1 METGIEQLLGKTLTS
16 VVIKNAD
23 NDEIIFTVDDGTE
36 YKMYHRQDCCESVSI
51 DDINGDLNDLVG
63 SPILV
68 AEENSS
74 SEHTPEQLAE
84 KEKKK
89 LEEGDNYYDYEDSFT
104 WTFYKLATIKGY
116 VDIRWYGTSNG
127 YYSESVDL
135 VKVGSE
141 NDW

>member
-1 METGIEQLLGKTLTS
+1 METVIEQLLGKTLTA
-16 VVIKNAD
+16 VVKNEA
-23 NDEIIFTVDDGTE
+23 NDEIIITVDDGTE
-36 YKMYHRQDCCESVSI
+36 YKMYHRQDCCEGVSI

-89 LEEGDNYYDYEDSFT
+89 LEEGDNYYDYEYSFT

-116 VDIRWYGTSNG
+116 VDIRWYGSSNG

>member
-1 METGIEQLLGKTLTS
+1 MNTDDNGIEQLLGKTLTA
-16 VVIKNAD
+16 VVKNES

-36 YKMYHRQDCCESVSI
+36 YKMYHAQDCCENVSI
-51 DDINGDLNDLVG
+51 DDITGDLNDLVG

-68 AEENSS
+68 AEGNSS

-89 LEEGDNYYDYEDSFT
+89 LEEGDDYYDYEDSFT

-116 VDIRWYGTSNG
+116 VDIRWYGSSNG

-135 VKVGSE
+135 VKSDSE
-141 NDW
+141 I

>member
-1 METGIEQLLGKTLTS
+1 METGIEQLLGKTLTA
-16 VVIKNAD
+16 VVKNKD

-36 YKMYHRQDCCESVSI
+36 YKMYHSQDCCESVLI

-84 KEKKK
+84 KEKEKQEK
-89 LEEGDNYYDYEDSFT
+89 GDDYDNYEESFT

-116 VDIRWYGTSNG
+116 VDIRWYGSSNG
-127 YYSESVDL
+127 YYSEGVDFI
-135 VKVGSE
+135 KIGSE

>member
-1 METGIEQLLGKTLTS
+1 METGIEQLLGKTLTA
-16 VVIKNAD
+16 VVKKEA

-36 YKMYHRQDCCESVSI
+36 YKMYHRQDCCEDVSI

-89 LEEGDNYYDYEDSFT
+89 LEEGDNYYDYEDYSFT

-116 VDIRWYGTSNG
+116 VDIRWYGSSNG

-135 VKVGSE
+135 VKVGSK

>member
-74 SEHTPEQLAE
+74 SKPTPEQIVE

-89 LEEGDNYYDYEDSFT
+89 LEEGDDYYEYEDSFT